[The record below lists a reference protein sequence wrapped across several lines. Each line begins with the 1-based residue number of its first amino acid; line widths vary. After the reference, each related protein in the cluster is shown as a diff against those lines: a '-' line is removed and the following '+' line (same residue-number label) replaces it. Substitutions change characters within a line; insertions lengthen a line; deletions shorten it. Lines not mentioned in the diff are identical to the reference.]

1 MPSDTF
7 WGHIYAKNAFFARF
21 SLGHAEGAYSAPR
34 PQLNRGGEGR
44 EGEEEGMGE
53 GKKGR
58 M

>member
-1 MPSDTF
+1 MP
-7 WGHIYAKNAFFARF
+7 KNAFFAKF
-21 SLGHAEGAYSAPR
+21 LLGHAEGAYSAPR